1 MTDPVDAY
9 LAADNAL
16 LDALRRGDARDEY
29 HPLILARLARLDE
42 LRAAVAERDRLRAR
56 VAALEGV
63 ALCVRREHNARL
75 AWLATLPDG
84 SCGNPP
90 PQALLDAEAATR
102 EALRGAT

>member
-16 LDALRRGDARDEY
+16 LDALRRGDVRDEY

-42 LRAAVAERDRLRAR
+42 LRAAVAEGERVRAR
-56 VAALEGV
+56 LDAL

-75 AWLATLPDG
+75 AWLATLPDEA
-84 SCGNPP
+84 CPNPP
-90 PQALLDAEAATR
+90 PRVLLDAEHATR
-102 EALRGAT
+102 EALREAL